1 MGEVFLAQDT
11 KLKRRVAIKVLPEA
25 AASDP
30 DRVARF
36 HREAEAVAAL
46 NHPGIA
52 AIYDLAQSH
61 GTTFLVLE
69 FVEGETLAQRLARGP
84 LSVDEAVGI
93 ARHMLEALEAAHEK
107 GICHRDLKPANV
119 SVTRDGAVKVL
130 DFGLAKFLQG
140 RGTGGDL
147 TGSPTT
153 LGGTSAGLIL
163 GTVGYMSPEQAK
175 GLGADQRSD
184 IFSFGCIFFELL
196 SGRRAFEGDTASEQL
211 ANVIKS
217 DVDVS
222 RLPPALNPRLVDLL
236 WRCLAKEP
244 RQRWHAAAGVRLQ
257 IDAIGDPTSIAEEL
271 PVAADAARPSWRW
284 VASAAALA
292 LA

>member
-11 KLKRRVAIKVLPEA
+11 KLQRRVAIKVLPEA
-25 AASDP
+25 SAGDP

-52 AIYDLAQSH
+52 AIYDFAESG

-69 FVEGETLAQRLARGP
+69 LVEGETLAQRLSRGP
-84 LSVDEAVGI
+84 LAVNDAVAV
-93 ARHMLEALEAAHEK
+93 ARQILEALEAAHEK

-140 RGTGGDL
+140 PGTVGEL
-147 TGSPTT
+147 TDSPTT
-153 LGGTSAGLIL
+153 FGGTSTGVIL

-175 GLGADQRSD
+175 GLEADQRSD
-184 IFSFGCIFFELL
+184 IFSFGCIFYELL
-196 SGRRAFEGDTASEQL
+196 SGRRAFEGETAAEQL
-211 ANVIKS
+211 ASVLKS
-217 DVDVS
+217 DVDLS
-222 RLPPALNPRLVDLL
+222 RL
-236 WRCLAKEP
+236 
-244 RQRWHAAAGVRLQ
+244 
-257 IDAIGDPTSIAEEL
+257 
-271 PVAADAARPSWRW
+271 
-284 VASAAALA
+284 
-292 LA
+292 